1 MSGFYYFAI
10 VGHNDNPVYETEFSP
25 QMRSSHS
32 SAESGRDQMK
42 KNSDPHLHQFVV
54 HASLDLVDEM
64 MWSTNNM
71 YLKVIDRFNEW
82 SVSAF
87 VTAGGVRFMI
97 LHDVKNE
104 DGIKNFFNEV
114 YETFIKVMMN
124 PFYQHNTKI
133 QLPVFDKKVMVA
145 GRKHLLN

>member
-1 MSGFYYFAI
+1 
-10 VGHNDNPVYETEFSP
+10 
-25 QMRSSHS
+25 
-32 SAESGRDQMK
+32 
-42 KNSDPHLHQFVV
+42 
-54 HASLDLVDEM
+54 
-64 MWSTNNM
+64 
-71 YLKVIDRFNEW
+71 
-82 SVSAF
+82 
-87 VTAGGVRFMI
+87 MI